1 MKLKVKIIAIIA
13 AVFVVAGVITL
24 CVSLGKKSGGSSET
38 TSASETVSST
48 ERETNSESE
57 ETSASETGKP
67 SEGSESDSVSASENE
82 SEEISDSESAE
93 ESESNSENES
103 ESAEESESN
112 SENESESAEESES
125 SDESVEESESES
137 VHTHKYDKE
146 VAMDKY
152 KVSAATCY
160 KKAKYYYSCEC
171 GEAGKET
178 FEAGSFAPHVTV
190 VLKGRAATCTE
201 SGLTDGKIC
210 GVCNKVLEAQNIV
223 PALGHNF
230 ANYVSDGNATCLTD
244 GTKTGVCTR
253 CGATDTVTDVGTAKG
268 HTYSEEWSIEGNYHF
283 HRATCEHADL
293 VSDKEEHTAND
304 FICGVCGND
313 GAFDCGVKLSLD
325 SETDTYSVI
334 GRSADDKKVITI
346 KPYYGGKKVTKI
358 GESAFSL
365 TDITD
370 ISIPDTIERIWYN
383 AFDDKK
389 LNTNK
394 YGNASYIGNE
404 ENKYLVLLKAENT
417 SIETCTINENTKII
431 AGMAFENCSKLT
443 SIIIPASV
451 RIVESYA
458 FRYCSELTSIEMN
471 EGLKVLGEFAFGWCS
486 SLKKITLPTT
496 IEKIERCAFV
506 MCPNIENIGFN
517 SGMYWVNNYMLLN
530 NIILDTAQNKVVFG
544 CKYAN
549 LTGVPFPYS
558 IEIIGDTC
566 FGGSGITE
574 IEIPETV
581 KIIEEYAFSQ
591 CKNLT
596 GIVIPDNVTTI
607 GHHAF
612 YNCVGLSSLSI
623 GKNVSTIGDM
633 TFASCNELTSVTLP
647 KSVTSI
653 GANAFAYCDKLSSVN
668 YEGTM
673 KEWSAVTSG
682 KTPFDGTQVTVIKCS
697 DGEVAL

>member
-48 ERETNSESE
+48 ERETNSESGLE
-57 ETSASETGKP
+57 SLSETDKS
-67 SEGSESDSVSASENE
+67 SEESKNDSVSASENE

-93 ESESNSENES
+93 ESESSDES
-103 ESAEESESN
+103 VEES
-112 SENESESAEESES
+112 ESES

-137 VHTHKYDKE
+137 VHIHNYNKE
-146 VAMDKY
+146 VATDKY

-283 HRATCEHADL
+283 HRATCEHTDL

-358 GESAFSL
+358 GKSAFSHA
-365 TDITD
+365 DITD
-370 ISIPDTIERIWYN
+370 ISIPDTIERIDYL
-383 AFDDKK
+383 AFWKADN
-389 LNTNK
+389 LQTNK
-394 YGNASYIGNE
+394 YDNALYIGNE

-431 AGMAFENCSKLT
+431 AGGAFENCSELMVIT
-443 SIIIPASV
+443 FPASV
-451 RIVESYA
+451 KSIDGYA
-458 FRYCSELTSIEMN
+458 FKGCSGLTSVEMN

-496 IEKIERCAFV
+496 IEEIERCVFAF
-506 MCPNIENIGFN
+506 CPNIDDIGF
-517 SGMYWVNNYMLLN
+517 SGGHYWANKFISLVNT
-530 NIILDTAQNKVVFG
+530 IVDTTQNEVIFG
-544 CKYAN
+544 CKYAK
-549 LTGVPFPYS
+549 LTAIPSQYP
-558 IEIIGDTC
+558 IEIIGDSC

-581 KIIEEYAFSQ
+581 KIIEEYAFTQ

-607 GHHAF
+607 GHYAF

-633 TFASCNELTSVTLP
+633 TFESCNELTSVTLP

-673 KEWSAVTSG
+673 EEWSAVTLG
-682 KTPFDGTQVTVIKCS
+682 EAPFDRTQVTVIKCS

>member
-24 CVSLGKKSGGSSET
+24 CVSLGNKSGGSSGT

-67 SEGSESDSVSASENE
+67 SEGFDSDGVSASENE
-82 SEEISDSESAE
+82 SEEIS
-93 ESESNSENES
+93 ES

-137 VHTHKYDKE
+137 VHTHKYNKE
-146 VAMDKY
+146 VATDKY

-190 VLKGRAATCTE
+190 VLKGRAATCTK

-283 HRATCEHADL
+283 HRATCEHTDL

-394 YGNASYIGNE
+394 YDNALYIGNE
-404 ENKYLVLLKAENT
+404 ENKYLVLLRAENT

-431 AGMAFENCSKLT
+431 AGGAFENCSELMVIT
-443 SIIIPASV
+443 FPASV
-451 RIVESYA
+451 KSIDGYA
-458 FRYCSELTSIEMN
+458 FKGCSGLTSVEMN

-496 IEKIERCAFV
+496 IEEIERCVFAF
-506 MCPNIENIGFN
+506 CPNIDDIGF
-517 SGMYWVNNYMLLN
+517 SGGHYWANKFISLVNT
-530 NIILDTAQNKVVFG
+530 IVDTTQNEVIFG
-544 CKYAN
+544 CKYAK
-549 LTGVPFPYS
+549 LTAIPSQYP
-558 IEIIGDTC
+558 IEIIGDSC

-612 YNCVGLSSLSI
+612 YNCIGLSSLSI

-682 KTPFDGTQVTVIKCS
+682 EAPFDGTQVTVIKCS

>member
-24 CVSLGKKSGGSSET
+24 CVSLGKKSGGLSET

-67 SEGSESDSVSASENE
+67 SEGSESDGVSASVNE
-82 SEEISDSESAE
+82 SEEIS
-93 ESESNSENES
+93 ES

-112 SENESESAEESES
+112 SENESESF
-125 SDESVEESESES
+125 DESVEESESES
-137 VHTHKYDKE
+137 VHIHNYNKE
-146 VAMDKY
+146 VATDKY

-283 HRATCEHADL
+283 HKATCEHTDL

-358 GESAFSL
+358 GKSAFDY

-370 ISIPDTIERIWYN
+370 ISIPDTIERIGYN
-383 AFDDKK
+383 AFWKADK
-389 LNTNK
+389 LQTNK
-394 YGNASYIGNE
+394 YDNALYIGNE

-431 AGMAFENCSKLT
+431 GGYAFQSCSKLA
-443 SIIIPASV
+443 SITFPASV
-451 RIVESYA
+451 RTIESYA
-458 FRYCSELTSIEMN
+458 FRWCSGLASVEMN
-471 EGLKVLGEFAFGWCS
+471 EGVKVLGEFAFSWCP

-496 IEKIERCAFV
+496 IEEIERCVFAF
-506 MCPNIENIGFN
+506 CPNIDNIGF
-517 SGMYWVNNYMLLN
+517 SGGHYLVNKFMSLVNT
-530 NIILDTAQNKVVFG
+530 IVDTTQNKVIFG
-544 CKYAN
+544 CKYAK
-549 LTGVPFPYS
+549 LTAIPSQYP
-558 IEIIGDTC
+558 IEVIGDSC

-574 IEIPETV
+574 IEIPDTE
-581 KIIEEYAFSQ
+581 KIIERHAFSQ
-591 CKNLT
+591 CANLT
-596 GIVIPDNVTTI
+596 EIVIPDNVTTI
-607 GHHAF
+607 GYNAF
-612 YNCVGLSSLSI
+612 YKCVSLNSLSI
-623 GKNVSTIGDM
+623 GKNVSTIGEWA
-633 TFASCNELTSVTLP
+633 FRECKALTSVTLP
-647 KSVTSI
+647 KSIISI
-653 GANAFAYCDKLSSVN
+653 EAEAFASCDKLSSVT

-673 KEWSAVTSG
+673 EEWNAVTLG
-682 KTPFDGTQVTVIKCS
+682 ETLFDETQVTFIKCS

>member
-48 ERETNSESE
+48 ERETNSES
-57 ETSASETGKP
+57 
-67 SEGSESDSVSASENE
+67 GSESLSETDKSSEESKNDSVSASEDE
-82 SEEISDSESAE
+82 SEEVSDSESAGESESNSERDSESAE
-93 ESESNSENES
+93 ESESSGES
-103 ESAEESESN
+103 T
-112 SENESESAEESES
+112 
-125 SDESVEESESES
+125 EESESES
-137 VHTHKYDKE
+137 VHTHKYNKE
-146 VAMDKY
+146 VATDKY

-178 FEAGSFAPHVTV
+178 FEAGSFAPHVSV
-190 VLKGRAATCTE
+190 LLKGRAATCTE

-210 GVCNKVLEAQNIV
+210 GVCNKVIEAQNIV

-244 GTKTGVCTR
+244 GTKTGVCSR
-253 CGATDTVTDVGTAKG
+253 CGAKDIVTDAGTAKG

-283 HRATCEHADL
+283 HKATCEHTDM
-293 VSDKEEHTAND
+293 VSDKEEHSADD

-313 GAFDCGVKLSLD
+313 GAYGCGVKLSLD

-358 GESAFSL
+358 GKSAFSHA
-365 TDITD
+365 DIRD
-370 ISIPDTIERIWYN
+370 ISIPDAIEHIEYL
-383 AFDDKK
+383 AFWKTDN
-389 LNTNK
+389 LQANK
-394 YGNASYIGNE
+394 YGNALYIGNE

-431 AGMAFENCSKLT
+431 AGGAFENCSELASITFPANIRNIEGYAFIRCSGLT
-443 SIIIPASV
+443 SV
-451 RIVESYA
+451 
-458 FRYCSELTSIEMN
+458 EMN
-471 EGLKVLGEFAFGWCS
+471 EGLKYLGEFAFGWCS
-486 SLKKITLPTT
+486 SLKKVMLPTT
-496 IEKIERCAFV
+496 IEEIERCVFAF
-506 MCPNIENIGFN
+506 CPNIDDIGF
-517 SGMYWVNNYMLLN
+517 SGGHYWVNKFMSLVNT
-530 NIILDTAQNKVVFG
+530 IVDTTQNKVIFG
-544 CKYAN
+544 CKYAK
-549 LTGVPFPYS
+549 LTAIPSQYP

-581 KIIEEYAFSQ
+581 KIIEEYAFAH

-596 GIVIPDNVTTI
+596 EIVIPDNVTTI
-607 GHHAF
+607 GNYAF
-612 YNCVGLSSLSI
+612 YNCVGLSSLAI
-623 GKNVSTIGDM
+623 GKNVSTIGEWA
-633 TFASCNELTSVTLP
+633 FGECKALTSVTLP
-647 KSVTSI
+647 KSIISI
-653 GANAFAYCDKLSSVN
+653 EAEAFASCDKLSSVT

-673 KEWSAVTSG
+673 EEWNAVTLG
-682 KTPFDGTQVTVIKCS
+682 ETLFDRTQVTVIKCS
-697 DGEVAL
+697 DGEIAL

>member
-67 SEGSESDSVSASENE
+67 SEGSESDGVSASENE
-82 SEEISDSESAE
+82 SEEISDSESAD

-103 ESAEESESN
+103 ESAEESES
-112 SENESESAEESES
+112 
-125 SDESVEESESES
+125 
-137 VHTHKYDKE
+137 VHIHNYNKE
-146 VAMDKY
+146 VATDKY

-190 VLKGRAATCTE
+190 VLKGRAATCTK

-253 CGATDTVTDVGTAKG
+253 CGATDTITDVGTAKG

-358 GESAFSL
+358 GESAFDHA
-365 TDITD
+365 DITD
-370 ISIPDTIERIWYN
+370 ISIPDTIERIDYL
-383 AFDDKK
+383 AFWKADN
-389 LNTNK
+389 LQTNK
-394 YGNASYIGNE
+394 YDNALYIGNE

-544 CKYAN
+544 CKYAK

-673 KEWSAVTSG
+673 EEWSAVTSG

>member
-24 CVSLGKKSGGSSET
+24 CVTLGKNSGGSSET
-38 TSASETVSST
+38 TSASEKVSST
-48 ERETNSESE
+48 ERETNSGSDSDSVSGSDKSSE
-57 ETSASETGKP
+57 E
-67 SEGSESDSVSASENE
+67 SESDSVSASENE
-82 SEEISDSESAE
+82 SEEIS
-93 ESESNSENES
+93 ES

-125 SDESVEESESES
+125 ESESES
-137 VHTHKYDKE
+137 VHTHKYNKE
-146 VAMDKY
+146 VATDEY

-160 KKAKYYYSCEC
+160 QKAKYYYSCEC
-171 GEAGKET
+171 GEAGKES
-178 FEAGSFAPHVTV
+178 FEAGSFAPHVSV

-210 GVCNKVLEAQNIV
+210 GVCNKVIEAQNIV

-230 ANYVSDGNATCLTD
+230 VNYVSDGNATCLTD
-244 GTKTGVCTR
+244 GTKTGVCSR
-253 CGATDTVTDVGTAKG
+253 CGATDIVTDVGTAKG

-283 HRATCEHADL
+283 HKATCEHTDL
-293 VSDKEEHTAND
+293 VSDKEEHTADD

-358 GESAFSL
+358 GKSAFDY

-370 ISIPDTIERIWYN
+370 ISIPDAIEHIEYS
-383 AFDDKK
+383 AFWKADN
-389 LNTNK
+389 LHINK
-394 YGNASYIGNE
+394 YDNALYIGNE

-431 AGMAFENCSKLT
+431 AGAAFEDCSGLK
-443 SIIIPASV
+443 SITFPASV
-451 RIVESYA
+451 RSIDGYA
-458 FRYCSELTSIEMN
+458 FRRCSGLTSVEMN
-471 EGLKVLGEFAFGWCS
+471 EGLKVLGEFAFSWCP
-486 SLKKITLPTT
+486 SLRKITLPIT
-496 IEKIERCAFV
+496 IEEIERCVFAF
-506 MCPNIENIGFN
+506 CPNIDDIGF
-517 SGMYWVNNYMLLN
+517 SGGHYWVNKFMSLVNT
-530 NIILDTAQNKVVFG
+530 IVDTTQNKVIFG
-544 CKYAN
+544 CKYAK
-549 LTGVPFPYS
+549 LTAIPSPYP
-558 IEIIGDTC
+558 IEIIGDSC

-581 KIIEEYAFSQ
+581 KIIEEYAFSH
-591 CKNLT
+591 CANLT
-596 GIVIPDNVTTI
+596 EIVIPNNVTTI

-612 YNCVGLSSLSI
+612 NNCVGLSSLSI
-623 GKNVSTIGDM
+623 GKNVSTIGEWA
-633 TFASCNELTSVTLP
+633 FRECKALTSVTLP
-647 KSVTSI
+647 KSIISI
-653 GANAFAYCDKLSSVN
+653 EAEAFASCDKLSSVT

-673 KEWSAVTSG
+673 EEWHAVTLG
-682 KTPFDGTQVTVIKCS
+682 ETLFDRTQVTVIKCS
-697 DGEVAL
+697 DGEIAL

>member
-1 MKLKVKIIAIIA
+1 MVFGINPRKKEGIMKLKVKIIAIIA

-48 ERETNSESE
+48 ERETNSES
-57 ETSASETGKP
+57 
-67 SEGSESDSVSASENE
+67 GSESLSETDKSSEESKNDSVSASENE

-103 ESAEESESN
+103 ES
-112 SENESESAEESES
+112 
-125 SDESVEESESES
+125 
-137 VHTHKYDKE
+137 VHIHNYNKE
-146 VAMDKY
+146 VATDKY

-190 VLKGRAATCTE
+190 VLKGRAATCTK

-253 CGATDTVTDVGTAKG
+253 CGATDTITDVGTAKG
-268 HTYSEEWSIEGNYHF
+268 HTYSKEWSIEGNYHF
-283 HRATCEHADL
+283 HRATCEHTDL

-394 YGNASYIGNE
+394 YGNALYIGNE

-612 YNCVGLSSLSI
+612 YNCIGLSSLSI

-633 TFASCNELTSVTLP
+633 TFASCKELTSVTLP

-673 KEWSAVTSG
+673 EEWSAVTLG
-682 KTPFDGTQVTVIKCS
+682 KTPFDRTPVTVIKCS

>member
-48 ERETNSESE
+48 ERETNSESGSE
-57 ETSASETGKP
+57 SLSETDKS
-67 SEGSESDSVSASENE
+67 SEESKSDSVSASEDE

-93 ESESNSENES
+93 ESESNSE
-103 ESAEESESN
+103 
-112 SENESESAEESES
+112 SESAEESES
-125 SDESVEESESES
+125 SGESTEESESES
-137 VHTHKYDKE
+137 VHIHNYNKE
-146 VAMDKY
+146 VATDKY

-283 HRATCEHADL
+283 HRATCEHTDL

-358 GESAFSL
+358 SEAAFMYN
-365 TDITD
+365 DITD

-383 AFDDKK
+383 AFASTRN

-394 YGNASYIGNE
+394 YDNALYIGNE

-417 SIETCTINENTKII
+417 SIETCTINENTRII
-431 AGMAFENCSKLT
+431 AGGAFEN
-443 SIIIPASV
+443 
-451 RIVESYA
+451 
-458 FRYCSELTSIEMN
+458 CSELTSITFPANIRNIEGYAFRWCSGLTSVEMN
-471 EGLKVLGEFAFGWCS
+471 EGLKYLGEFAFGWCS
-486 SLKKITLPTT
+486 SLKKVMLPTT
-496 IEKIERCAFV
+496 IEEIERCVFA
-506 MCPNIENIGFN
+506 MCPNIDDIGFN
-517 SGMYWVNNYMLLN
+517 NGMFWVNNYMMLT
-530 NIILDTAQNKVVFG
+530 NIILDTTQNKVIFG
-544 CKYAN
+544 CKNAN

-558 IEIIGDTC
+558 IEILGDTC

-581 KIIEEYAFSQ
+581 KIIERHAFSQ
-591 CKNLT
+591 CANLT
-596 GIVIPDNVTTI
+596 GIVIPDDVTTI

-612 YNCVGLSSLSI
+612 YNCAVLSNLSI

-633 TFASCNELTSVTLP
+633 AFASCKELTSVTLP

-653 GANAFAYCDKLSSVN
+653 ETNAFAYCDKLSSVN

-673 KEWSAVTSG
+673 KEWSAVTLG
-682 KTPFDGTQVTVIKCS
+682 ENPFDGTQVTVIKCS